1 MKLRKQMAA
10 MMVTAGIAAVMMT
23 ACGSK
28 SEQATTAAPAETTT
42 AAAETTAA
50 QTTAA
55 ETTAAETTAAETT
68 AEETTAEETT
78 TEEAA
83 AEFKTETYK
92 HPLGFSFTYY
102 TGYFDLDESENGVR
116 LLYTKDDYNNYV
128 SISYTEEYSPEE
140 LKNGLVLQAPTED
153 ILEDK
158 TTFGS
163 TGEMADVVMYN
174 LDEDTVLQFDVLP
187 YQNGSLLIESGSH
200 IYDEDDTLVSDLIAE
215 IYNSIEL

>member
-1 MKLRKQMAA
+1 MKLKKQMAA
-10 MMVTAGIAAVMMT
+10 MMVTAGMAAVMMT

-28 SEQATTAAPAETTT
+28 SGQATTAAPAETTT
-42 AAAETTAA
+42 AAEITAA

-55 ETTAAETTAAETT
+55 ETTVAETTAAETT

-78 TEEAA
+78 AEEAA

-92 HPLGFSFTYY
+92 HPLGFSLTYY
-102 TGYFDLDESENGVR
+102 TEYFDLAESENGVN
-116 LLYTKDDYNNYV
+116 LTYTKDDYNNYV

-140 LKNGLVLQAPTED
+140 LKDGLVLQAPTED
-153 ILEDK
+153 ILVDQ

-163 TGEMADVVMYN
+163 TGETADVVMYN
-174 LDEDTVLQFDVLP
+174 QDEDTVLQFDVLP
-187 YQNGSLLIESGSH
+187 YQNGCLLIESGSH

>member
-10 MMVTAGIAAVMMT
+10 MMVTAGMAAVMMT

-28 SEQATTAAPAETTT
+28 SGQETTAAPAETTT
-42 AAAETTAA
+42 AAAETTEA
-50 QTTAA
+50 QTTEAQ
-55 ETTAAETTAAETT
+55 TKSAETTAAETT
-68 AEETTAEETT
+68 AEETTVEETT
-78 TEEAA
+78 AEEAA

-102 TGYFDLDESENGVR
+102 TEYFDLAENEDGVR
-116 LLYTKDDYNNYV
+116 LFYTQDDYNNYV
-128 SISYTEEYSPEE
+128 SISYTEEYTPEE
-140 LKNGLVLQAPTED
+140 LKDGLVLQAPTED